1 MTNQQKT
8 KQVELFYTP
17 KRLNG
22 DLAVYQYGHHKC
34 PSSHFYGPSKRA
46 YYLFHFIVKGKGI
59 YKCGDKEFALKKGM
73 GFLIRPGEETFYQA
87 DEADPWEYYFVAFN
101 GTIASTIVEEIGWR
115 DGWIFCAEDEEVVK
129 RCMKNICREKNV
141 YVWSEFKVL
150 GELYVLLAELMRQ
163 KSTQNVLGGNE
174 KTKSEL
180 ERVIA
185 YIKENAASPECNV
198 ANIAE
203 HINMH
208 RASLYRLFKKKFG
221 ISVKEYLQN
230 YRLDQAAALLQST
243 DLAAK
248 QIAVDVGIPDYPHF
262 CKCFKEHNGYSPLE
276 YRKRF
281 KKKQNNKVID

>member
-1 MTNQQKT
+1 MTNKK
-8 KQVELFYTP
+8 KQAELFYTP

-46 YYLFHFIVKGKGI
+46 YYLFHFIVRGKGV
-59 YKCGDKEFALKKGM
+59 YKYGEKEFALEQGM

-87 DEADPWEYYFVAFN
+87 DQTDPWEYYFVAFN
-101 GTIASTIVEEIGWR
+101 GTIAANIVEEIAWK
-115 DGWIFCAEDEEVVK
+115 DGCIFCAEDEEAVK

-163 KSTQNVLGGNE
+163 RSSQNELGGNE

-198 ANIAE
+198 EKIAE

-248 QIAVDVGIPDYPHF
+248 QIAVEVGIPDYPHF

-281 KKKQNNKVID
+281 KKKQKNKGID

>member
-281 KKKQNNKVID
+281 KKKQKNKVID

>member
-1 MTNQQKT
+1 MKNQQKT
-8 KQVELFYTP
+8 KQAELFYTP
-17 KRLNG
+17 KRLSG

-34 PSSHFYGPSKRA
+34 PSAHFYGPSKRA
-46 YYLFHFIVKGKGI
+46 YYLFHFIVKGKGV
-59 YKCGDKEFALKKGM
+59 YKCGEKEFALEKGM

-87 DEADPWEYYFVAFN
+87 DETDPWEYYFVAFN
-101 GTIASTIVEEIGWR
+101 GTIASSLVEKIGWK
-115 DGWIFCAEDEEVVK
+115 DGWIFCAEDEEAIK

-141 YVWSEFKVL
+141 YIWSEFKVL

-163 KSTQNVLGGNE
+163 KSAQNDLGGN
-174 KTKSEL
+174 KKIKSEL
-180 ERVIA
+180 EQVIA

-276 YRKRF
+276 YRKCF
-281 KKKQNNKVID
+281 KKKQTNNDI

>member
-1 MTNQQKT
+1 MTNKK
-8 KQVELFYTP
+8 KQAELFYTP

-22 DLAVYQYGHHKC
+22 NLAVYQYGHHKC

-46 YYLFHFIVKGKGI
+46 YYLFHFIVKGKGV
-59 YKCGDKEFALKKGM
+59 YKYGDKEFELEKGM

-87 DEADPWEYYFVAFN
+87 DEVDPWEYYFVAFN
-101 GTIASTIVEEIGWR
+101 GTNALNIVEEIAWQ
-115 DGWIFCAEDEEVVK
+115 DGCIFCAEDEEAVK
-129 RCMKNICREKNV
+129 RCMKTICREQNV

-163 KSTQNVLGGNE
+163 RSAQNELGGNE

-185 YIKENAASPECNV
+185 YIKENAASPECSV
-198 ANIAE
+198 EKIAE

-248 QIAVDVGIPDYPHF
+248 QIAVEVGIPDYPHF
-262 CKCFKEHNGYSPLE
+262 CKCFKDYNGYSPIE
-276 YRKRF
+276 YRKKF
-281 KKKQNNKVID
+281 QKKQKNKRID

>member
-1 MTNQQKT
+1 MTNKK
-8 KQVELFYTP
+8 KQAELFYTP
-17 KRLNG
+17 KRMNG

-34 PSSHFYGPSKRA
+34 PSSHFYGPTKRA
-46 YYLFHFIVKGKGI
+46 YYLFHFIVKGRGI
-59 YKCGDKEFALKKGM
+59 YKYGDKEFSLEQGT

-87 DEADPWEYYFVAFN
+87 DETEPWEYYFVAFN
-101 GTIASTIVEEIGWR
+101 GSIASGIVDEIAWE
-115 DGWIFCAEDEEVVK
+115 DGCIFYAEDEEAVK
-129 RCMKNICREKNV
+129 RCMRNICREKNV

-163 KSTQNVLGGNE
+163 RSSQNELGGSE

-180 ERVIA
+180 EKVIA

-198 ANIAE
+198 EKIAQ

-248 QIAVDVGIPDYPHF
+248 EIAVEVGIPDYPHF

-281 KKKQNNKVID
+281 QKKQKNKGID